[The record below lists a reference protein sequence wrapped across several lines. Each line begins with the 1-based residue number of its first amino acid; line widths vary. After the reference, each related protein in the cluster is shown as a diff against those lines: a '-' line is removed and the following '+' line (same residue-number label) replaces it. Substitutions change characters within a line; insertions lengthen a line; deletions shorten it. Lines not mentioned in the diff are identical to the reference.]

1 MLHNQH
7 QPALHIG
14 EWDQSI
20 DDDGREK
27 VCADENQDNRPH
39 LIAYQTVKYLSR
51 LID

>member
-1 MLHNQH
+1 MRHNQH

-27 VCADENQDNRPH
+27 VCDENQDNRPH
-39 LIAYQTVKYLSR
+39 VIAYQTVKYLSR